1 MNLCAEEHLAG
12 PQWLRKVVSHMAV
25 FVVSRNALTYMTTS
39 LMHSNIL
46 SKKTPGCWC
55 LGAKDMGCAKFA
67 TNSTYT
73 VTGTPDYFA
82 PEMIKV
88 NP

>member
-1 MNLCAEEHLAG
+1 MSLCAEEHLAG
-12 PQWLRKVVSHMAV
+12 PQWLRKVVSHTAV
-25 FVVSRNALTYMTTS
+25 FVVSRNALTYDTIA
-39 LMHSNIL
+39 HAFEL
-46 SKKTPGCWC
+46 SKQKNTR
-55 LGAKDMGCAKFA
+55 AKDMGCAKFA